1 MLRFAASIVSG
12 LLLSH
17 HNQWLGVIPL
27 FAFVLDR
34 WMIWEANKY
43 RTLEE
48 ISTFDKFTM
57 ILPAGFIWT
66 SLILALAYKT

>member
-1 MLRFAASIVSG
+1 MLRFTASIASAV
-12 LLLSH
+12 LLSEH
-17 HNQWLGVIPL
+17 KLWLGLVPMV
-27 FAFVLDR
+27 AFLLDR

-43 RTLEE
+43 KNLEE

-66 SLILALAYKT
+66 SLILAVSYRS

>member
-1 MLRFAASIVSG
+1 MLRFFASIVSG

-27 FAFVLDR
+27 FAYVLDR

-57 ILPAGFIWT
+57 ILPAGFIWV
-66 SLILALAYKT
+66 SLFLALLYKT

>member
-1 MLRFAASIVSG
+1 MLRFTASIASAV
-12 LLLSH
+12 LLSEH
-17 HNQWLGVIPL
+17 KLWLGLVPMV
-27 FAFVLDR
+27 AFLLDR

-43 RTLEE
+43 KSLEE

-66 SLILALAYKT
+66 SLILAVSYRS